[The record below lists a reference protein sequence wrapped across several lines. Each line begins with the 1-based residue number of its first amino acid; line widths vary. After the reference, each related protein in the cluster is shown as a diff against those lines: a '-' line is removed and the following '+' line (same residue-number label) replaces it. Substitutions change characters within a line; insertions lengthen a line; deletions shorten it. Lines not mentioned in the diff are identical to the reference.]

1 MRKKFI
7 AQIDKD
13 KCTECGKCKKCSK
26 INHPKRCSGCEK
38 CIAVCPVN
46 AISLVERTE
55 NDEIKA
61 PKSLEHKIEAL
72 IIIVGFS
79 TIIMLYNSVF

>member
-1 MRKKFI
+1 MRKKII

-13 KCTECGKCKKCSK
+13 KCTECGKC
-26 INHPKRCSGCEK
+26 
-38 CIAVCPVN
+38 IAVCPVN
-46 AISLVERTE
+46 AISLVEHT
-55 NDEIKA
+55 DSDKVKAIKI
-61 PKSLEHKIEAL
+61 LEHKIEAL